1 MTRGGMSGD
10 YRELLDQAQGH
21 AVEWLTGMPERP
33 IPASASIPEV
43 IEALGPD
50 LPDEPQDPRD
60 VVARLV
66 EAVEPGLLASQS
78 PRFYGW
84 VIGGTY
90 PVSLAADWLVGA
102 WDQNAAMRTPMPGTA
117 AVEELA
123 ATWLLDLLG
132 LPAGAGVGFVTG
144 ATMANFVG
152 LGAGRDRLLAR
163 AGWDVAA
170 RGLSG
175 GPRVR
180 WIAGAERHASVDIA
194 ARYLGLGAAEL
205 VAADEQGRI
214 DVGALTAALDDGPT
228 IVCLQA
234 GNLHSGGFDDMASA
248 IAVAHDA
255 GAWVHVDGAFGLWAA
270 ASPELA
276 HLTRGY
282 AAADSWATDAHKT
295 LNTPYDCG
303 LAIIADPAA
312 ARASFGT
319 TASYL
324 PAAATGHD
332 PHEYVPEMSRRA
344 RGVPVW
350 AVLAALGRWG
360 LAALVDGLHAAAVD
374 LATQLAALPGIE
386 VVNDVVYTQ
395 VCIALADD
403 DATTA
408 LAARIRDDGVAYAYP
423 SRWRDRAVVRFSVSN
438 FQTDAAAVA
447 ATVGAV
453 RRALAP

>member
-1 MTRGGMSGD
+1 MTAGD
-10 YRELLDQAQGH
+10 YVGLLELARGR
-21 AVEWLTGMPERP
+21 AVEWLSGMAERP
-33 IPASASIPEV
+33 IPAGASIPEV
-43 IEALGPD
+43 VEALGTV
-50 LPDEPQDPRD
+50 LPESPRD
-60 VVARLV
+60 AREVIARLV
-66 EAVEPGLLASQS
+66 DAVEPGLLTSQS

-102 WDQNAAMRTPMPGTA
+102 WDQNAAMRTTMPGTA

-123 ATWLLDLLG
+123 SAWLLDLLG

-152 LGAGRDRLLAR
+152 LGAGRDRLLAH

-180 WIAGAERHASVDIA
+180 WVAGAERHASVDVA
-194 ARYLGLGAAEL
+194 ARYLGLGAADL
-205 VAADEQGRI
+205 VPADDQGRI
-214 DVGALTAALDDGPT
+214 DVAALEATLDDSPT

-234 GNLHSGGFDDMASA
+234 GNVHSGAFDDLAA
-248 IAVAHDA
+248 ATAVAHEA

-270 ASPELA
+270 AAPSLA
-276 HLTRGY
+276 HLTRGIE
-282 AAADSWATDAHKT
+282 AADSWATDAHKT

-303 LAIIADPAA
+303 LAIVADPAA
-312 ARASFGT
+312 VRASFGSS
-319 TASYL
+319 ASYL
-324 PAAATGHD
+324 VATETGHD

-350 AVLAALGRWG
+350 AVLATLGRSG
-360 LAALVDGLHAAAVD
+360 VAELVGGLHAAAVD
-374 LATQLAALPGIE
+374 LATRLGELPGVE

-395 VCIALADD
+395 VCVALADD
-403 DATTA
+403 GATTA

-438 FQTDAAAVA
+438 FQTDHEAVEE
-447 ATVGAV
+447 TVDAV
-453 RRALAP
+453 RRALQA

>member
-1 MTRGGMSGD
+1 MTRTAAAGD
-10 YRELLDQAQGH
+10 YAALLDLARGH

-33 IPASASIPEV
+33 IPAGAGIADV
-43 IEALGPD
+43 HDALGRAMPD
-50 LPDEPQDPRD
+50 SPQDPRE
-60 VVARLV
+60 VVERLV
-66 EAVEPGLLASQS
+66 EAVEPALLTSQS
-78 PRFYGW
+78 PRFFGW

-102 WDQNAAMRTPMPGTA
+102 WDQNAAMRTTMPGTA

-123 ATWLLDLLG
+123 ATWLLDVLG
-132 LPAGAGVGFVTG
+132 LPSGAAVGFVTG

-163 AGWDVAA
+163 AGWDVAKH
-170 RGLSG
+170 GLSG
-175 GPRVR
+175 GPRLR
-180 WIAGAERHASVDIA
+180 WIAGDERHASVDIA
-194 ARYLGLGAAEL
+194 ARYLGLGEAEL
-205 VAADEQGRI
+205 VGADDQGRI
-214 DVGALTAALDDGPT
+214 DVAALTGALDGSPT

-234 GNLHSGGFDDMASA
+234 GNLHSGGFDDMAAA
-248 IAVAHDA
+248 IAVAHEA

-270 ASPELA
+270 ASPDLA

-282 AAADSWATDAHKT
+282 EAADSWATDAHKT

-303 LAIIADPAA
+303 LAIVADPAA
-312 ARASFGT
+312 ARASFGAST
-319 TASYL
+319 SYL
-324 PAAATGHD
+324 PATASGHD

-350 AVLAALGRWG
+350 AVLATLGRSG
-360 LAALVDGLHAAAVD
+360 IAALVDGLHDAAVG
-374 LATQLAALPGIE
+374 LATQLGALPGVE
-386 VVNDVVYTQ
+386 VLNDVVYTQ

-423 SRWRDRAVVRFSVSN
+423 SRWRGRAVVRFSVSN
-438 FQTDAAAVA
+438 WATDASAVT
-447 ATVGAV
+447 ATADAV
-453 RRALAP
+453 RRALL

>member
-1 MTRGGMSGD
+1 MTRTGAAGSYG
-10 YRELLDQAQGH
+10 ELLDLARGH

-33 IPASASIPEV
+33 IPAGATIAEV
-43 IEALGPD
+43 HDALGRA
-50 LPDEPQDPRD
+50 LPDGPQDPRE

-66 EAVEPGLLASQS
+66 EAVEPALLASQS
-78 PRFYGW
+78 PRFFGW

-102 WDQNAAMRTPMPGTA
+102 WDQNAAMRTTMPGTA

-123 ATWLLDLLG
+123 ATWLLDALG
-132 LPAGAGVGFVTG
+132 LPAGAAVGFVTG

-163 AGWDVAA
+163 AGWDAA
-170 RGLSG
+170 RLGLSG

-194 ARYLGLGAAEL
+194 ARYLGLGEAEL
-205 VAADEQGRI
+205 VGADDQGRI
-214 DVGALTAALDDGPT
+214 DVAALAGALDESPT

-234 GNLHSGGFDDMASA
+234 GNLHSGGFDDMAAA
-248 IAVAHDA
+248 ITLAHEA

-270 ASPELA
+270 ASPTLA
-276 HLTRGY
+276 RLTWGY
-282 AAADSWATDAHKT
+282 ALADSWATDAHKT

-303 LAIIADPAA
+303 LAIVADPAA
-312 ARASFGT
+312 ARASFGAS
-319 TASYL
+319 ASYL
-324 PAAATGHD
+324 PAAESGRD

-350 AVLAALGRWG
+350 AVLATLGRSG
-360 LAALVDGLHAAAVD
+360 LAALVDGLHDAAVA
-374 LATQLAALPGIE
+374 LATQLGALPGVE
-386 VVNDVVYTQ
+386 VLNDVVYTQ

-408 LAARIRDDGVAYAYP
+408 LAARIRDDGVAYAFA
-423 SRWRDRAVVRFSVSN
+423 SRWRGRAVVRFSVSN
-438 FQTDAAAVA
+438 WATDEGAVD
-447 ATVGAV
+447 ATVDAV
-453 RRALAP
+453 RRALP

>member
-1 MTRGGMSGD
+1 MSSAD
-10 YRELLDQAQGH
+10 YAELLDLAQRS
-21 AVEWLTGMPERP
+21 AVAWLTGMPERP
-33 IPASASIPEV
+33 IPASSGIPEV
-43 IEALGPD
+43 VEALGPD
-50 LPDEPQDPRD
+50 LPADPQDPRD

-102 WDQNAAMRTPMPGTA
+102 WDQNAAMRTTMPGTA

-163 AGWDVAA
+163 AGWDVAT

-205 VAADEQGRI
+205 VPADEQGRI
-214 DVGALTAALDDGPT
+214 DVGALAAALDESPT

-234 GNLHSGGFDDMASA
+234 GNLHSGAFDDMAAA
-248 IAVAHDA
+248 IAVAHEA

-270 ASPELA
+270 ASPSLA
-276 HLTRGY
+276 HLTSGY
-282 AAADSWATDAHKT
+282 ADADSWATDAHKT

-303 LAIIADPAA
+303 LAIVADQAA
-312 ARASFGT
+312 ARASFGA

-332 PHEYVPEMSRRA
+332 PHEHVPEMSRRA

-350 AVLAALGRWG
+350 AVLATLGRAG
-360 LAALVDGLHAAAVD
+360 VAALVDGLHAAAVD
-374 LATQLAALPGIE
+374 LATQLAALPGVE

-395 VCIALADD
+395 VCVALADD

-423 SRWRDRAVVRFSVSN
+423 SRWRGRAVVRFSVSN
-438 FQTDAAAVA
+438 WATDASAVA
-447 ATVGAV
+447 ATVDAV
-453 RRALAP
+453 RRSLAD